1 MAPKGL
7 KVGDTFKEEGFTFK
21 VLQVVG
27 DSYVSQM
34 VKTPLG
40 STEVKQEI
48 KQEVKQEDDY
58 LSLPYAQLKKLCA
71 QRGLDAT
78 GSKSDLIAR
87 LEG

>member
-21 VLQVVG
+21 VLQIVG
-27 DSYVSQM
+27 DKYVSQM
-34 VKTPLG
+34 VNTPLG

-48 KQEVKQEDDY
+48 KQEDDY

>member
-34 VKTPLG
+34 VNTPLG
-40 STEVKQEI
+40 STEVKQE
-48 KQEVKQEDDY
+48 EDY

>member
-21 VLQVVG
+21 VLRVIG
-27 DSYVSQM
+27 DKYVSRM
-34 VKTPLG
+34 VTTPLG
-40 STEVKQEI
+40 STEVKEEVQEEV
-48 KQEVKQEDDY
+48 QEDY